1 MTAVLENAGISGKK
15 GLNKSIN
22 RDGAKALK
30 NDISSILDRVR
41 GADILI
47 CGDMMLDRFVYG
59 AADRLSPE
67 GPVPVLTVTRE
78 DEMPGGAGNVMIN
91 LCALGARPHV
101 FTLLGADDAAGRL
114 RAIGEES
121 GADMF
126 GALTDDSRPTIL
138 KTRFIARGQQLL
150 RTDIEKTHALSDAL
164 EENLFA
170 KINAVLPRMKA
181 IVLSDYGKGVLSNS
195 LISRIIEA
203 ARGVGIP
210 VLVDPKG
217 RDYTKYRGASI
228 VTPNRKELAEATGAD
243 ALKTDSEIE
252 SASRALIDS
261 CGIENIVATR
271 SEDGLSVIGRD
282 MPIHI
287 RTQAREVFDV
297 SGAGDT
303 VIATLAAMLAAG
315 TDLHDAAR
323 IANIAAGIAVG
334 KVGTTPV
341 SAAELRAGAATQ
353 DATKIMNEES
363 ALDRIRVWQKQ
374 GLKVGFT
381 NGCFD
386 IVHAGHVRYLRQ
398 ARGLCDR
405 LVVGLNL
412 DSSVRILKGPERP
425 VNDEMARAAVIAALG
440 AVDGVV
446 FFGAERAGDDNTPAP
461 LIGRLRP
468 DIFFKGGDYTED
480 QLPEAKVVRSYGGA
494 VELMAMHDGFS
505 TTKIIAKTRKSA

>member
-1 MTAVLENAGISGKK
+1 M
-15 GLNKSIN
+15 
-22 RDGAKALK
+22 K
-30 NDISSILDRVR
+30 NDISSILDKVR
-41 GADILI
+41 GAEILI

-67 GPVPVLTVTRE
+67 GPVPVLAVTHE
-78 DEMPGGAGNVMIN
+78 DEMPGGVGNVMMN
-91 LCALGARPHV
+91 LCVLGARPHV
-101 FTLLGADDAAGRL
+101 FTLLGGDDAAVRL
-114 RAIGEES
+114 RAIGEKS
-121 GADMF
+121 GADMS

-150 RTDIEKTHALSDAL
+150 RTDTEKTHMLSGAL
-164 EENLFA
+164 EEGLYA
-170 KINAVLPRMKA
+170 KIKDALPRMKA
-181 IVLSDYGKGVLSNS
+181 VVLSDYGKGVLSHS
-195 LISRIIEA
+195 LISRIIES
-203 ARGVGIP
+203 ARQSGIP

-228 VTPNRKELAEATGAD
+228 VTPNRKELAEATEEKV
-243 ALKTDSEIE
+243 LKTDAEIE
-252 SASRALIDS
+252 SAARVLMDA
-261 CGIENIVATR
+261 CGIENVVATR
-271 SEDGLSVIGRD
+271 SEDGLSVIAD
-282 MPIHI
+282 KTAPVHI

-315 TDLHDAAR
+315 ADLNDAAR

-334 KVGTTPV
+334 KVGTAPV
-341 SAAELRAGAATQ
+341 SAAELCAGAATQ
-353 DATKIMNEES
+353 DAAKIMDDDS
-363 ALDRIRVWQKQ
+363 ALDQIRAWQKQ

-446 FFGAERAGDDNTPAP
+446 FFGAEKSGDDNTPAP

-480 QLPEAKVVRSYGGA
+480 QLPEAKVVRSYGGE

-505 TTKIIAKTRKSA
+505 TTNIIAKTRKTA